1 MSKRRSGLTS
11 QVSVLYIMQLLQ
23 NKRYFEDF
31 YFKDYQIN
39 CWPSL
44 FKMKNWLLDYFFFTG
59 NIYVVSIFVK
69 SGFQKIRMEADLEHA
84 LKER

>member
-1 MSKRRSGLTS
+1 MLKTFTLKIIK
-11 QVSVLYIMQLLQ
+11 SVVDLPCL
-23 NKRYFEDF
+23 KWRTDF
-31 YFKDYQIN
+31 WII
-39 CWPSL
+39 
-44 FKMKNWLLDYFFFTG
+44 FFFTG